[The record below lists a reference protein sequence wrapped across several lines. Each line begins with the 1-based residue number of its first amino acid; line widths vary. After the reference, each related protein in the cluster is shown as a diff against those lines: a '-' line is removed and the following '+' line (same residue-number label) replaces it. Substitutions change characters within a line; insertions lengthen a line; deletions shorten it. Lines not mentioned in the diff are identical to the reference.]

1 MMMGRGEEPNFKTD
15 DNFNM
20 MESEDAF
27 NKNWGVQK
35 LANRLKT
42 NQNHR
47 ETSVLTNGIDLTS
60 FGLNLSMDD
69 H

>member
-1 MMMGRGEEPNFKTD
+1 MGRGDEPNFKTD
-15 DNFNM
+15 DNFGM
-20 MESEDAF
+20 MDSEDSF

-42 NQNHR
+42 NQSNR